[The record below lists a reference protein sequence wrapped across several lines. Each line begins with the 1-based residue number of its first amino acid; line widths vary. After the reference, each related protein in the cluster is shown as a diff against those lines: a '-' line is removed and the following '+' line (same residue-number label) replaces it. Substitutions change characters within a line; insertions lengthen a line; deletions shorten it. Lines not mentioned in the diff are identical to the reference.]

1 VNPSIHDLIES
12 LRMELQQYGE
22 LLARLDQQQETV
34 FRRDAEGVL
43 DGSTAIESQAALIEE
58 ARREREL
65 CRAAVARAFG
75 APADSSFEYLIPLM
89 PEDYRPL
96 IQALVE
102 ENNELLTRVRAR
114 SRQNHLLISR
124 TVDLMQRLMGGLFAA
139 KGGSTYSGEGSLL
152 GGRSNARRMYEA
164 VG

>member
-1 VNPSIHDLIES
+1 MNPSIQDLIEA
-12 LRMELQQYGE
+12 LRMELQHYGE

-43 DGSTAIESQAALIEE
+43 DGSSAIESQAALVEE

-65 CRAAVARAFG
+65 RRASVARCLG
-75 APADSSFEYLIPLM
+75 APADASFEHLLPLL

-114 SRQNHLLISR
+114 SRQNHLLLSR
-124 TVDLMQRLMGGLFAA
+124 TVDLMQRLMGGLFAT
-139 KGGSTYSGEGSLL
+139 KGGGTYSGDGALL
-152 GGRSNARRMYEA
+152 GSGGRARRLYEA

>member
-1 VNPSIHDLIES
+1 
-12 LRMELQQYGE
+12 
-22 LLARLDQQQETV
+22 
-34 FRRDAEGVL
+34 
-43 DGSTAIESQAALIEE
+43 
-58 ARREREL
+58 
-65 CRAAVARAFG
+65 
-75 APADSSFEYLIPLM
+75 M

-114 SRQNHLLISR
+114 SRQNHLLLSR